1 MYDLESLEVLNLYC
15 DGLGTQIKDF
25 FSIKPLLET
34 IIVKLN
40 NNEKLSFE
48 DREILQ
54 GILDDLIPKKLELA
68 INIILG
74 EADDIRRSI

>member
-40 NNEKLSFE
+40 NNEELSFE
-48 DREILQ
+48 DKEALQ
-54 GILDDLIPKKLELA
+54 GILDDFIPKKLELA

-74 EADDIRRSI
+74 G